1 MIFKGFIAWILVCCQ
16 VSCRPLSSALDKED
30 ETVTRCIVEVISD
43 TLSKPH
49 PLPLSG
55 DCSRILREDE
65 RILAMVR
72 HQNLLKEL
80 EDLTHREV
88 TKESLPKK
96 SNKRWNYAP
105 EESVELNEEDNVK
118 KQHMLNTKNDASHR
132 GRANAKNDVP
142 LKRKEDMEKYVE
154 SEEENL
160 KGQHDDKVM
169 TGEDDTKKV
178 MPENEE
184 ELSDE
189 DKRSPEKRHRVSSE
203 EDRLSNEL
211 EQEDLDALS
220 LDEMV
225 KKIARKEEEDRL
237 SNEYEQ
243 EDLDAL
249 PLDEMVKKIARKEEE
264 DRLSNEHEQEDLD
277 ALSLDEMVK
286 KIAREELEDEEDK
299 RADEKK
305 QHSSEEDDFK
315 KGNEGAQSNVKKRVE
330 ENASDEET
338 DQFEVDENGV
348 KTQQHQAD
356 DKHSH
361 EKMSQ
366 EDKRHHFLEEDM
378 DLNRHDNDRE
388 YPEKRHHGIEN
399 GEERDEEEEEE
410 IDEDEEE
417 EEEEE
422 RKQKYE
428 EHKLKNLVG
437 IEEELKKVAE
447 KLRDIRRG

>member
-1 MIFKGFIAWILVCCQ
+1 MIFKGFVVWILMCCQ
-16 VSCRPLSSALDKED
+16 VSCRPLSSELDKED
-30 ETVTRCIVEVISD
+30 EMVTRCIVEVISD

-55 DCSRILREDE
+55 ECSRILREDE

-80 EDLTHREV
+80 EELTHHEV
-88 TKESLPKK
+88 TRESLPKK

-105 EESVELNEEDNVK
+105 EESVELNEEDNMK
-118 KQHMLNTKNDASHR
+118 KQHMLNKKDDASHR

-142 LKRKEDMEKYVE
+142 LKRKEDMEKYEE

-169 TGEDDTKKV
+169 NGEDDTKKV
-178 MPENEE
+178 MPESEE

-189 DKRSPEKRHRVSSE
+189 DKRSPEKRRRGSSE
-203 EDRLSNEL
+203 EDRLSNED
-211 EQEDLDALS
+211 EQQDPDALKI
-220 LDEMV
+220 DEL
-225 KKIARKEEEDRL
+225 IE
-237 SNEYEQ
+237 
-243 EDLDAL
+243 
-249 PLDEMVKKIARKEEE
+249 
-264 DRLSNEHEQEDLD
+264 
-277 ALSLDEMVK
+277 
-286 KIAREELEDEEDK
+286 KIAREELELDEEK

-305 QHSSEEDDFK
+305 HHSSEEDDFK
-315 KGNEGAQSNVKKRVE
+315 KGNEGARSNVKKRVE

-338 DQFEVDENGV
+338 DQFEAEENGV

-361 EKMSQ
+361 EKKSQ

-378 DLNRHDNDRE
+378 ALNRHDNDRE
-388 YPEKRHHGIEN
+388 YPEKRHRGIEN
-399 GEERDEEEEEE
+399 GEERDEEE

-417 EEEEE
+417 EEKE

-447 KLRDIRRG
+447 KLRNIRRG